1 MTIEFDENGYAKSSG
16 YMAVHRCDH
25 ETKRWLGAHDEFMS
39 VGTGLA
45 PNSYLKGP
53 QGEAGD
59 GYTWCRDSDDAE
71 WVRVEDHCGEIAYS
85 KETRAKMEITELGPV
100 PSTHTLLAP
109 TSMFDRWN
117 EQEQAWELDTSA
129 EQQAKLEAAQLEQ
142 SARIATANQQIAI
155 IKPAVDGGYAKPE
168 HTRLLADWQ
177 RCRYELTLVPEQ
189 PGWPDKPQWPTEPE
203 KVI

>member
-1 MTIEFDENGYAKSSG
+1 MTIEFDENGYAKLSG

-25 ETKRWLGAHDEFMS
+25 ETKRWLGEHDEFMS

-53 QGEAGD
+53 QGEAGNY
-59 GYTWCRDSDDAE
+59 YTWCRDSDDAE
-71 WVRVEDHCGEIAYS
+71 WVRVEDHCGQPAYS
-85 KETRAKMEITELGPV
+85 KATRTVMKITELGPV
-100 PSTHTLLAP
+100 PDTHTLLAP
-109 TSMFDRWN
+109 ISPFDRWN
-117 EQEQAWELDTSA
+117 EQAQAWEPDKAA
-129 EQQAKLEAAQLEQ
+129 EQQAKLEAAQTEQ
-142 SARIATANQQIAI
+142 STRIANANQQIAI
-155 IKPAVDGGYAKPE
+155 IKPAVDGGYARPE
-168 HTRLLADWQ
+168 HTQLLADWQ